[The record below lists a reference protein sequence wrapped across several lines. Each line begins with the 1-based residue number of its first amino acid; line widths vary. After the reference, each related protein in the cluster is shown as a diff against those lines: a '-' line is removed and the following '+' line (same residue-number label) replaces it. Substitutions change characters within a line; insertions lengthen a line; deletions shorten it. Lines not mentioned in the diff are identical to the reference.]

1 MFLSDVVIPGAST
14 GQRLQ
19 DFMQLFPH
27 EVSDLQPVL
36 DLLCRQDPKDT
47 EVS

>member
-19 DFMQLFPH
+19 DLHAAVPPRGVRCSAGSGPFMQTG
-27 EVSDLQPVL
+27 
-36 DLLCRQDPKDT
+36 PKRH
-47 EVS
+47 